1 MGGAPSPPPAPD
13 PNAIIKAQEQAN
25 RVNQYT
31 PFGSQEYGPNGL
43 TTTLNPQM
51 QNAADMAMKSAN
63 TPLTPLNNTQG
74 FGGLQQQILGRM
86 QNRMGGMPQGG
97 GKQVPQN
104 GFHPGG
110 QMPGGPN
117 QMPVPFQ
124 AALGQIWGMN
134 NPGAQPPIATIKPEG
149 T

>member
-13 PNAIIKAQEQAN
+13 PNAIIQAQEQAN
-25 RVNQYT
+25 RVNQYS

-51 QNAADMAMKSAN
+51 QGAADMAMKAAN

-74 FGGLQQQILGRM
+74 FGNLQQQIMARM
-86 QNRMGGMPQGG
+86 QNRMGSQPSQKM
-97 GKQVPQN
+97 VPQN
-104 GFHPGG
+104 GYHPGG
-110 QMPGGPN
+110 QMPA
-117 QMPVPFQ
+117 PFQ
-124 AALGQIWGMN
+124 AALGQIWGVN
-134 NPGAQPPIATIKPEG
+134 NPGAQPPVATIKPEG

>member
-13 PNAIIKAQEQAN
+13 PNAIIQAQEQAN

-51 QNAADMAMKSAN
+51 QGAADMAMKSAA

-74 FGGLQQQILGRM
+74 FGNLQQQIMARM
-86 QNRMGGMPQGG
+86 QNRMSSQPGSGQKM
-97 GKQVPQN
+97 VPQN
-104 GFHPGG
+104 GYHPGQAPG
-110 QMPGGPN
+110 QMP
-117 QMPVPFQ
+117 MPFQ

-134 NPGAQPPIATIKPEG
+134 NPVAQPPVATIKPEG